1 MLSLH
6 SIYHSYNLLFSPL
19 FSPLH
24 FYCFSH
30 SRLDFLPPFF
40 VFIYSASLTFL
51 PLKIDFVADIT
62 PSISIFPSFSLPL
75 LVSLIQKKAF
85 VIGQYLYQLGPSA
98 TWDNS
103 LLSDPGHSKQNHS
116 PALHGSVQSI
126 EIQSSPSATQAN
138 LSDRPRYCTYSPAGI
153 TQTHKAGARTGAASL
168 LPFCLTHTHTGR
180 QWEIWL
186 TAPTCIMHTGEY
198 SHQAC
203 L

>member
-6 SIYHSYNLLFSPL
+6 SIYHTYNLPFSLLFSL
-19 FSPLH
+19 LH

-30 SRLDFLPPFF
+30 SRLNFLPPFF
-40 VFIYSASLTFL
+40 VFIYSALLTFL
-51 PLKIDFVADIT
+51 PLKIDFVAHRDIT

-126 EIQSSPSATQAN
+126 EIQSSPSATQAS
-138 LSDRPRYCTYSPAGI
+138 LSDRHRYCTYSPTGI
-153 TQTHKAGARTGAASL
+153 TQTHI
-168 LPFCLTHTHTGR
+168 GR
-180 QWEIWL
+180 QEHAQVL
-186 TAPTCIMHTGEY
+186 HHCSHLPHAHTQVDSGR
-198 SHQAC
+198 SG
-203 L
+203 